1 MSRSKQQRLMQL
13 PAVLEY
19 MGKIGK
25 GFFDE
30 NIRHQLTEVK
40 MGYRTIMF
48 EKEEVDGLIEK
59 LKKGELTCHKNY
71 RQESGVE
78 RMGDTKS
85 TKSIPQP
92 KVTKLSAYE
101 QFLATREK

>member
-71 RQESGVE
+71 RQESIPSREDSG
-78 RMGDTKS
+78 S
-85 TKSIPQP
+85 TNATSRKKTAKQSAYNKLLNLQP
-92 KVTKLSAYE
+92 K
-101 QFLATREK
+101 

>member
-1 MSRSKQQRLMQL
+1 MSHTKPQRLMQL

-48 EKEEVDGLIEK
+48 EKDEVDRLIDK

-71 RQESGVE
+71 RQESSPSRE
-78 RMGDTKS
+78 DSRS
-85 TKSIPQP
+85 TSTIAQGKTSEPSVYEEWLNPQP
-92 KVTKLSAYE
+92 K
-101 QFLATREK
+101 

>member
-30 NIRHQLTEVK
+30 NIRHQLNEVR

-48 EKEEVDGLIEK
+48 EKDEVDRLIDK
-59 LKKGELTCHKNY
+59 LKKGELKCHKNC
-71 RQESGVE
+71 RQESTLKE
-78 RMGDTKS
+78 EGDTKS
-85 TKSIPQP
+85 TNATPPP
-92 KVTKLSAYE
+92 KVTKLSVYE
-101 QFLATREK
+101 KWLTPRQK

>member
-71 RQESGVE
+71 RQESSLSKEGS
-78 RMGDTKS
+78 RS
-85 TKSIPQP
+85 TNAINP
-92 KVTKLSAYE
+92 KKTAKQSAYE
-101 QFLATREK
+101 KLLSLQPK

>member
-1 MSRSKQQRLMQL
+1 MSRIKQQRLMQL

-25 GFFDE
+25 GFFDV

-48 EKEEVDGLIEK
+48 EKEEVDRLIEK

-71 RQESGVE
+71 SQES
-78 RMGDTKS
+78 S
-85 TKSIPQP
+85 
-92 KVTKLSAYE
+92 LS
-101 QFLATREK
+101 K